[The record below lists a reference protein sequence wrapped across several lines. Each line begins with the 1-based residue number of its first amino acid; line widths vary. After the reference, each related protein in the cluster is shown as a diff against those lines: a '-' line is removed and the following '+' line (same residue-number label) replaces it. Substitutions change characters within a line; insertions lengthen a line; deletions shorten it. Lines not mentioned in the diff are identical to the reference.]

1 MDINT
6 YEIILTDV
14 AKEELEF
21 IYEYISKT
29 LSAKKAADNLMEKI
43 EKSIL
48 MLEKTPYACKEVS
61 IKSHNELYRR
71 LIVDKYIVLYQ
82 IEEKYK
88 QVVIYKV
95 IYSKRDY
102 INIEE

>member
-6 YEIILTDV
+6 YEIILTEV

-43 EKSIL
+43 EK
-48 MLEKTPYACKEVS
+48 TY
-61 IKSHNELYRR
+61 
-71 LIVDKYIVLYQ
+71 
-82 IEEKYK
+82 
-88 QVVIYKV
+88 
-95 IYSKRDY
+95 
-102 INIEE
+102 